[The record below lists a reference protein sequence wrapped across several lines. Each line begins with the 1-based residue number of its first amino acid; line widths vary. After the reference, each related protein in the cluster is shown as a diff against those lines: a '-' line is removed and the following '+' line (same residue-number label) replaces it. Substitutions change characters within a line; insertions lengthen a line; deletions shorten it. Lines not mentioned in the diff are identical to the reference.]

1 MSVLALFYLLWAIA
15 ALVVYSIV
23 LGLALVEIRDH
34 HHDKRSR
41 RELYVAAALFMTAA
55 SSLFGVV
62 LGILDAGTLF
72 RLGFSALALGAFL
85 GAGIVILLEYLRRY
99 REGTHGNA

>member
-1 MSVLALFYLLWAIA
+1 MSALALFYLLWAIA
-15 ALVVYSIV
+15 ALIVYALV
-23 LGLALVEIRDH
+23 LGLAIVEIRDH
-34 HHDKRSR
+34 NHDRRSR
-41 RELYVAAALFMTAA
+41 RELYVAVSLFMTAV
-55 SSLFGVV
+55 SSVFGVV

-99 REGTHGNA
+99 REGKHGNA